1 MGIRGDLVSLPLWE
15 VLQLLSSGRKTGKFQ
30 VEDGER
36 RAEVF
41 FKDGRIVY
49 AKIGL
54 LENMEAL
61 LDLALWNKGNFI
73 FFPEEKA
80 PFYALDIDPFE
91 ILISAAKFIDLMDY
105 LGDVILLPVKID
117 GLSLE
122 EEVVSSLF
130 DGLKTVREVAYESQ
144 LGKVKTL
151 ELVRKLI
158 REERLLR
165 VNEDIS
171 LFWLYIFWR
180 YWLHALK
187 EYPKIAISERNI
199 RREWQNFLDKREE
212 KVKDIFK
219 DITSQEKVSW
229 HYFYRH
235 LKEYTH
241 EPIEKFS
248 RESINFLF
256 SLGRTRVDMVLDAAR
271 IFEFIN
277 FIENNLNHIFLFV
290 GKYENIE
297 EEFFSWFF
305 DGEKTFKQIIDESIF
320 ERSRTQSILGK
331 LLKDKKIVSF
341 EEDKKLALIFTF
353 WRFWMEI
360 FNQYKR
366 LNLIQKLE
374 NTWQEYIENNIQEV
388 KYIFENLVGNLKPYW
403 PYFYKN
409 LGKYT
414 EEEIKGF
421 VKNSVDII
429 RKVGEENLDPQIM
442 GNIWKESLDILRKF
456 PVFESIEVLYIR
468 EKGKI

>member
-36 RAEVF
+36 KTEIF

-49 AKIGL
+49 ARTGP
-54 LENMEAL
+54 LENMDAL

-80 PFYALDIDPFE
+80 PSYILDVDPFE
-91 ILISAAKFIDLMDY
+91 ILISAAKYIDLMDY
-105 LGDVILLPVKID
+105 LGNVILLPVRVD

-122 EEVVSSLF
+122 EEAISSSF
-130 DGLKTVREVAYESQ
+130 DGLKTVREVAYEAP
-144 LGKVKTL
+144 LGKVKAI
-151 ELVRKLI
+151 ELIGKLI
-158 REERLLR
+158 KEERLLR
-165 VNEDIS
+165 VNEDFW

-180 YWLHALK
+180 YWLHILE
-187 EYPKIAISERNI
+187 EYPRIAVGERNI
-199 RREWQNFLDKREE
+199 KREWQNFINRRED
-212 KVKDIFK
+212 KVKEIFR
-219 DITSQEKVSW
+219 DITLQEKVSW

-235 LKEYTH
+235 LKEYNP

-256 SLGRTRVDMVLDAAR
+256 SLGRTRIDTVLSAAKV
-271 IFEFIN
+271 FEFID
-277 FIENNLNHIFLFV
+277 FIEKNLNHIFLFV
-290 GKYENIE
+290 GKYESFE

-305 DGEKTFKQIIDESIF
+305 DGEKTFKNIIDDSIF
-320 ERSRTQSILGK
+320 ERSKTQSVLGK

-341 EEDKKLALIFTF
+341 EEDRKLALIYIF

-360 FNQYKR
+360 FSRYKKE
-366 LNLIQKLE
+366 NIDQKLE
-374 NTWQEYIENNIQEV
+374 KAWQEFIEGNIQEV

-421 VKNSVDII
+421 VKNSIDVI
-429 RKVGEENLDPQIM
+429 RKIGEENLESQVLENM
-442 GNIWKESLDILRKF
+442 WKESLNILKKF
-456 PVFESIEVLYIR
+456 PIFESIESLYIR

>member
-36 RAEVF
+36 KAEIF

-49 AKIGL
+49 ARTGP
-54 LENMEAL
+54 LENMDAL

-80 PFYALDIDPFE
+80 PSYILDVDPFE
-91 ILISAAKFIDLMDY
+91 ILISAARYIDLMDY
-105 LGDVILLPVKID
+105 LGNVILLPVRVD

-122 EEVVSSLF
+122 EEAISSSF
-130 DGLKTVREVAYESQ
+130 DGLKTVREVAYEAP
-144 LGKVKTL
+144 LGKVKAI
-151 ELVRKLI
+151 ELIGKLI
-158 REERLLR
+158 KEERLLR
-165 VNEDIS
+165 VNEDFG
-171 LFWLYIFWR
+171 LFWIYIFWR
-180 YWLHALK
+180 YWLHVLE
-187 EYPKIAISERNI
+187 EYPKVAVSERNI
-199 RREWQNFLDKREE
+199 KREWQNFINRREE
-212 KVKDIFK
+212 KVKEIFR
-219 DITSQEKVSW
+219 DITLQEKVSW

-235 LKEYTH
+235 LKEYNP
-241 EPIEKFS
+241 ELIEKFS

-256 SLGRTRVDMVLDAAR
+256 SLGRTRIDTVLSAAKV
-271 IFEFIN
+271 FEFID
-277 FIENNLNHIFLFV
+277 FIEKNLNHIFLFV
-290 GKYENIE
+290 GKYESFE

-305 DGEKTFKQIIDESIF
+305 DGEKTFKNIIDDSIF
-320 ERSRTQSILGK
+320 ERSKTQSVLGK

-341 EEDKKLALIFTF
+341 EEDRKLALIYIF

-360 FNQYKR
+360 FSRYKKE
-366 LNLIQKLE
+366 NIDQKLE
-374 NTWQEYIENNIQEV
+374 KAWQEFIEGNIQEV

-421 VKNSVDII
+421 VKNSVDVI
-429 RKVGEENLDPQIM
+429 RKIGEENLESQVLE
-442 GNIWKESLDILRKF
+442 NIWKESLNILKKF
-456 PVFESIEVLYIR
+456 PVFESIESLYIR